1 MARNL
6 SPVPPFNAATQYFDS
21 KTPSGL
27 TTAGYQQFAQLQAAQ
42 GVAPV
47 VSGVPATPQS
57 GETFATGAFAFDPVA
72 NTLHLWNGQ
81 QWVSIAA
88 TVPAS

>member
-1 MARNL
+1 MAKNY
-6 SPVPPFNAATQYFDS
+6 SPVPPFNASVKYFDE

-47 VSGVPATPQS
+47 VSEAPTGAA
-57 GETFATGAFAFDPVA
+57 ATGAFVFNPAT
-72 NTLHLWNGQ
+72 NTLHVYNGTS
-81 QWVSIAA
+81 WVA
-88 TVPAS
+88 TVLS